1 MKVFLIK
8 ISLIIIL
15 KLGLINLENKALA
28 RQAQI
33 FAEKQKA
40 PVLALLPYSRT
51 ALQPPKATATVFIFV
66 IDF

>member
-1 MKVFLIK
+1 MKVSLMK
-8 ISLIIIL
+8 ISLIFFL
-15 KLGLINLENKALA
+15 KTGLIDLEGKALA
-28 RQAQI
+28 GQAQI

-51 ALQPPKATATVFIFV
+51 ALQPPKATATVFDFV